1 VRRRSLL
8 PGALVVLLTV
18 RTASAALAVP
28 FDVQVPLMLKALTY
42 DRSLKA
48 RAGDQVRIAVL
59 HPSEGEPGAAENLAT
74 ALRNLPGR
82 TLNGLPVTFRH
93 FTVRNEAV
101 VDQALRDGRW
111 AAAYVMPGFSSQEL
125 TQIRRACESQR
136 VLAMAAD
143 AGEVERG
150 LAFGVDSRDGKPQLV
165 VNLSSTRAFGSEF
178 DLALLRLSR
187 VIQ

>member
-1 VRRRSLL
+1 MRLKLLL
-8 PGALVVLLTV
+8 PGALVVLVSV
-18 RTASAALAVP
+18 RTAAAPVTVP

-48 RAGDQVRIAVL
+48 RVGDQVRIAVL
-59 HPSEGEPGAAENLAT
+59 HPPQGEPGAAESLAA

-101 VDQALRDGRW
+101 VEQALRDGRW
-111 AAAYVMPGFSSQEL
+111 AAAYVMPGFAPEEL
-125 TQIRRACESQR
+125 AQIRRACETQR

-150 LAFGVDSRDGKPQLV
+150 LAFGVDSREGKPQLV
-165 VNLSSTRAFGSEF
+165 VNLSSTKAFGSEF

>member
-1 VRRRSLL
+1 VRLRLL
-8 PGALVVLLTV
+8 SGAFVVLLAA
-18 RTASAALAVP
+18 RTAAGALTVP

-42 DRSLKA
+42 DRSLKT
-48 RAGDQVRIAVL
+48 RVGDQVRIAVL
-59 HPSEGEPGAAENLAT
+59 HPSQGEPGAAENLTA
-74 ALRNLPGR
+74 ALRNLPSR

-101 VDQALRDGRW
+101 VEIALKDGRW
-111 AAAYVMPGFSSQEL
+111 AAAYVMPGFRPEEL
-125 TQIRRACESQR
+125 AQIRRACESQR
-136 VLAMAAD
+136 VLAIAAD

-150 LAFGVDSRDGKPQLV
+150 MAFGVDSRDGKPQLV
-165 VNLSSTRAFGSEF
+165 VNLSSTKAYGSDF

>member
-1 VRRRSLL
+1 MRRGPLL
-8 PGALVVLLTV
+8 PGIMTILLAV
-18 RTASAALAVP
+18 PGAAGAQAVP
-28 FDVQVPLMLKALTY
+28 FDVQVPLILKALTY

-48 RAGDQVRIAVL
+48 RVGDQVRIAVL
-59 HPSEGEPGAAENLAT
+59 HPAAGEPGAAENLAA
-74 ALRNLPGR
+74 ALRSLPGR

-101 VDQALRDGRW
+101 VEQALKDGRW
-111 AAAYVMPGFSSQEL
+111 AAAYVMPGFSSGEL
-125 TQIRRACESQR
+125 AQIRRACEDMR

-143 AGEVERG
+143 ATEVERG

-165 VNLSSTRAFGSEF
+165 VNLSSTKAFGSEF
-178 DLALLRLSR
+178 DLALIRLSR

>member
-1 VRRRSLL
+1 MKARLL
-8 PGALVVLLTV
+8 LLGLAVLFAV
-18 RTASAALAVP
+18 RTAAGSLAVP

-48 RAGDQVRIAVL
+48 RVGDQVRIAVL
-59 HPSEGEPGAAENLAT
+59 HPSEGEPGAAENLTT

-101 VDQALRDGRW
+101 VEQALRDGRW
-111 AAAYVMPGFSSQEL
+111 AAAYVMPGFSSAEL
-125 TQIRRACESQR
+125 AQIRRACESQR

-150 LAFGVDSRDGKPQLV
+150 MAFGVDSRDGKPQLV

-178 DLALLRLSR
+178 DLALIRLSR

>member
-1 VRRRSLL
+1 MKVRWFCS
-8 PGALVVLLTV
+8 ALIVLVGV
-18 RTASAALAVP
+18 RTASAAVP
-28 FDVQVPLMLKALTY
+28 FEIQVPLILKALTY

-48 RAGDQVRIAVL
+48 RVGDQVRIAVL
-59 HPSEGEPGAAENLAT
+59 HPAQGEPGASESLTA

-82 TLNGLPVTFRH
+82 TLNGLPVNFRH
-93 FTVRNEAV
+93 FTVRNDAV

-111 AAAYVMPGFSSQEL
+111 AAAYVMPGFTSQEIA
-125 TQIRRACESQR
+125 QIRRACESQR

-143 AGEVERG
+143 ADEVERG

-165 VNLSSTRAFGSEF
+165 VNLPSVKAFGSDF

>member
-1 VRRRSLL
+1 VTHRCLL
-8 PGALVVLLTV
+8 LGPVVVLLTV
-18 RTASAALAVP
+18 RAAAGDVTVP

-42 DRSLKA
+42 DRALKA
-48 RAGDQVRIAVL
+48 RVGDQVRIAVL
-59 HPSEGEPGAAENLAT
+59 HPAQGEPGAAESLAT
-74 ALRNLPGR
+74 SLRNLPGR

-93 FTVRNEAV
+93 FTVKTEAIV
-101 VDQALRDGRW
+101 GQALRDGRW
-111 AAAYVMPGFSSQEL
+111 AAAYVMPGFSSEEL
-125 TQIRRACESQR
+125 AQIRRVCETQH

-165 VNLSSTRAFGSEF
+165 VNLSSTRAFGSDF

>member
-1 VRRRSLL
+1 ML
-8 PGALVVLLTV
+8 PGAVVVLVAV
-18 RTASAALAVP
+18 RTAAAPLTVP
-28 FDVQVPLMLKALTY
+28 FEVQVPLMLKALTY
-42 DRSLKA
+42 DRALKA
-48 RAGDQVRIAVL
+48 RVGDEVRIAVL
-59 HPSEGEPGAAENLAT
+59 YPSQGEPGTAENLAA

-82 TLNGLPVTFRH
+82 TLNGLPITFRH

-101 VDQALRDGRW
+101 VEQALRDGRW
-111 AAAYVMPGFSSQEL
+111 AAAYVMPGFSSEEL
-125 TQIRRACESQR
+125 GQIRRACESRR

-143 AGEVERG
+143 ADEVEQG

>member
-1 VRRRSLL
+1 LRPWSLL
-8 PGALVVLLTV
+8 AGALMMLVSV
-18 RTASAALAVP
+18 RTAAAPLAVP

-42 DRSLKA
+42 DRSLKG
-48 RAGDQVRIAVL
+48 RVGDQVRIAVL
-59 HPSEGEPGAAENLAT
+59 HPSEEEPGAAENLAT

-93 FTVRNEAV
+93 FTVRNQAV

-111 AAAYVMPGFSSQEL
+111 AAAYVMPGFSSEEL
-125 TQIRRACESQR
+125 AQIRRACESQH

-150 LAFGVDSRDGKPQLV
+150 MAFGVDSREGKPQLV
-165 VNLSSTRAFGSEF
+165 VNLTSTKAFGSEF